1 MASGIFFID
10 HKGKVLLSRNYR
22 TDVRM
27 SVAADTFTKKVL
39 NDDENTLKPIMQEGP
54 YTYVYIK
61 HDSLYIMAVT
71 NKNANAMVIL
81 NFLYLVVDVF
91 QDYFNSLEE
100 ESIKDNFV
108 IIYELLDEMMDFG
121 YPQSTDSKMLKTF
134 IRPGDAN
141 KVEKKVLAEGVTG
154 MLTGATPW
162 REEGIKHKKNEV
174 FLDVIEK
181 LNLLVASNGTVLH
194 SEILGTVKMKS
205 YLSGMPELKLGLN
218 DKILMQNRG
227 RTRGKAVEMDDI
239 RFHQCVR
246 LSRFESNRT
255 ISFIPPDGEFDF
267 MHYRLNTKVRPLIW
281 IEAQVES
288 HKNSRIEFLI
298 KAKSNFKRRS
308 NANNVEISVSVPE
321 DADSPN
327 FKTSIGK
334 VEYEADKSCMTWK
347 IKQFAGQ
354 KQYMMRAHF
363 GLPSVTSDDSDAAL
377 KKPISVK
384 FEIPYFTVS
393 GIQVR
398 YLKIT
403 EKSGY
408 HALPWVRYITQN
420 GDYQVRM
427 Q

>member
-1 MASGIFFID
+1 MRFPQ
-10 HKGKVLLSRNYR
+10 VLLSRNYR
-22 TDVRM
+22 ADVPRNV
-27 SVAADTFTKKVL
+27 SEIFTNRVL
-39 NDDENTLKPIMQEGP
+39 QGDQNDLKPVYQEGK

-61 HDSLYIMAVT
+61 VNSIYLVAVT
-71 NKNANAMVIL
+71 GRNANAMVML
-81 NFLYLVVDVF
+81 NFLYLVTSIF
-91 QDYFNSLEE
+91 KEYFNSLEE

-121 YPQSTDSKMLKTF
+121 YPQATDAKTLKTF

-141 KVEKKVLAEGVTG
+141 KVETKALAEGVTG

-162 REEGIKHKKNEV
+162 RQEGIKHKKNEV

-181 LNLLVASNGTVLH
+181 LDLLVAANGSVLH
-194 SEILGTVKMKS
+194 SEIQGTVKIKS
-205 YLSGMPELKLGLN
+205 FLSGMPELKLGLN

-227 RTRGKAVEMDDI
+227 RTRGKSVEMDDI
-239 RFHQCVR
+239 RFHHCVR
-246 LSRFESNRT
+246 MSRFESNRT

-267 MHYRLNTKVRPLIW
+267 MHYRLTTKVRPLIW

-288 HKNSRIEFLI
+288 HRNSRIEYLI

-308 NANNVEISVSVPE
+308 NANNVEITVSVPE
-321 DADSPN
+321 DADSPS

-334 VEYEADKSCMTWK
+334 VEYIPERSAMVWK

-363 GLPSVTSDDSDAAL
+363 GLPSVTSQESGDAL
-377 KKPISVK
+377 KKPIAVK

-420 GDYQVRM
+420 GDYNVRM

>member
-10 HKGKVLLSRNYR
+10 AKGKVLLSRNYR
-22 TDVRM
+22 ADVSM
-27 SVAADTFTKKVL
+27 SVAEHFTRRVL
-39 NDDENTLKPIMQEGP
+39 TDDENDMKPVFQEGP

-61 HDSLYIMAVT
+61 YNSLYIMAVT
-71 NKNANAMVIL
+71 NKNANVMVIL
-81 NFLYLVVDVF
+81 NFLYLVVSVLK
-91 QDYFNSLEE
+91 DYFNELEE

-121 YPQSTDSKMLKTF
+121 YPQATNTKTLKTF
-134 IRPGDAN
+134 IQAGEAH
-141 KVEKKVLAEGVTG
+141 KVEKKKLAENVTG

-162 REEGIKHKKNEV
+162 RAEGIKHKKNEI

-194 SEILGTVKMKS
+194 SEIMGTVKMKS

-227 RTRGKAVEMDDI
+227 RTRGKSVEMDDI

-255 ISFIPPDGEFDF
+255 ISFIPPDGPFDF
-267 MHYRLNTKVRPLIW
+267 MQYRLTTKVRPLIW

-288 HKNSRIEFLI
+288 HKSSRVEFLV

-308 NANNVEISVSVPE
+308 NANNVEIIVAVPE
-321 DADSPN
+321 DADSPS
-327 FKTSIGK
+327 FKTSVGK
-334 VEYEADKSCMTWK
+334 VEYTPEESCFKWK
-347 IKQFAGQ
+347 IKQFPGQ

-363 GLPSVTSDDSDAAL
+363 GLPSIQSEESEAAL
-377 KKPISVK
+377 KKPINVK